1 MAKFDVSQ
9 RVKVVDVDSSHNGQI
24 GTVTVIAPKKDAVF
38 YWLMFGPHHRVAD
51 SKITKF
57 SQLSIQPTSPSPT
70 STEQNPPHMQL
81 DKHRGI
87 CHK

>member
-38 YWLMFGPHHRVAD
+38 YWLMFGPPPSGGRFQD
-51 SKITKF
+51 YKILTTF
-57 SQLSIQPTSPSPT
+57 HSANQPFANFNR
-70 STEQNPPHMQL
+70 TEPAPYAT
-81 DKHRGI
+81 
-87 CHK
+87 